1 MDSFT
6 KFCNWV
12 CIIVCIESLIRVGYS
27 PFPIW
32 IIILMAIMLILD
44 YTEQRNK
51 RSAKEGYTG
60 ENDSFIEINKRIVI
74 TRDGDIDQTPYL
86 IRRSLLTIGKFISF
100 KYHQILQSD
109 DVCPH
114 DHPWGFITIILKGG
128 YYEWTP
134 VTQSERGKVLHNRV
148 GVDGDIEVQRW
159 HGAGSIMY
167 RPAKWRHRLELKKES
182 ILIDQIYDLDG
193 GGFEK
198 HYKENL
204 VPAHTFV
211 ITLPVIRNWG
221 FFTKTG
227 WIFWKDYNKRRDC

>member
-1 MDSFT
+1 MD
-6 KFCNWV
+6 KFQRFCYWV
-12 CIIVCIESLIRVGYS
+12 CVIVCVESLIRVGYS
-27 PFPIW
+27 PFPIL
-32 IIILMAIMLILD
+32 IITLMGIVLILD
-44 YTEQRNK
+44 YTERRNK
-51 RSAKEGYTG
+51 RLETEGYTG

-74 TRDGDIDQTPYL
+74 TRDGDADPTPYL

-114 DHPWGFITIILKGG
+114 DHPWAFITIILKGG

-134 VTQSERGKVLHNRV
+134 VTQSESGKILHNRV
-148 GVDGDIEVQRW
+148 GVDGNIEVQRW

-167 RPAKWRHRLELKKES
+167 RPAKWRHRLELNTTVETKDS
-182 ILIDQIYDLDG
+182 SVQ
-193 GGFEK
+193 
-198 HYKENL
+198 L

-211 ITLPVIRNWG
+211 ITLPVVRDWG

-227 WIFWKDYNKRRDC
+227 WIFWKDYNKKRDC